1 MASKIPTFNYDTCIA
16 CNICADICP
25 LSCIDM
31 KKKGPGNLKKVYP
44 ILALPET
51 CTGCSICMNGC
62 PVDSITMKSTVL
74 VNAKKSYQPS
84 LDTE

>member
-1 MASKIPTFNYDTCIA
+1 MAIKIPTFDYATCIA

-31 KKKGPGNLKKVYP
+31 KKKSPGNLKKVFP
-44 ILALPET
+44 ILALPDT

-62 PVDSITMKSTVL
+62 PVDSITMKSIVL
-74 VNAKKSYQPS
+74 VNTKKFYKPS
-84 LDTE
+84 LDIE